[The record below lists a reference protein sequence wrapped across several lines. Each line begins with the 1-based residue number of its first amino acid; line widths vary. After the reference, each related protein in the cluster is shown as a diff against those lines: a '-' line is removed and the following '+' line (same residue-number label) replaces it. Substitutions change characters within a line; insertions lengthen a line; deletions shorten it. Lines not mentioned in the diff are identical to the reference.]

1 MMKKKKKIII
11 ATIAA
16 LASGGAILFLSEKK
30 KREEEEAQKDS
41 TDGGDVS
48 PPMPPTGYGNIGQG
62 VDDGL
67 GTWGT
72 GTGGGGGGI
81 GINAKLCR
89 GLDENGSEI
98 TDLVDP
104 QTECPANVPF
114 TVDDDE
120 AFEQYKIDAF
130 SCYQAD
136 VMDDGTYEIVVQ
148 TKENFSDVCGV
159 DYPDFPFDT
168 LEEAQSFIDDPES
181 FDGCT
186 DETASNYNPEA
197 LFDDGSCEYDEVVQG
212 CTDDGA
218 LNFDDLA
225 TEDDGSCL
233 FGVPLDVVEAECG
246 ASLPSD
252 LSPLPEIDEDGP
264 RNVEGV
270 EYYAPSTI
278 NEFLGFDCYNE
289 FGEPVAPATGAEEV
303 IEGCTDETATN
314 FDPSATEDDGSCSY
328 DSGEVIID
336 TTCWYVLDDGNIG
349 SAVLPIPEGGSCWE
363 DAPPFY
369 SASSPSARFG
379 YFNSL
384 EDAQGFYQ
392 TFLQESCALTPTA
405 PGCEAFQQT
414 TCVRVDMTLPPPE
427 SISLEEFDGLFNC
440 STLTDLENNVA
451 YLETPTP
458 CENIQ
463 NDTSPC
469 FDGTLESVT
478 SNDAI
483 IGGAQSYHDAWL
495 QGQEPSFCLAID
507 ETLPYPEGVFETTDI
522 DESISCVDQGLYE
535 PDTPEDSLMQFATQA
550 HEEWLLTQTPEETTQ
565 KCTWHDNDCNPISV
579 PDLPTTID
587 GEEVSCVDLGYA
599 EDGDVTSALD
609 ACEASNFS
617 QIMSCYSYDSIGTLI
632 VDDIDSID
640 GNGNVVT
647 CTDLGYFELNPSGLA
662 LATQAFDEEFGVN
675 KVGCTD
681 PEASNYDSEAI
692 TDDGSCS
699 YTIPFGYFDV
709 NTVGDTITS
718 NCQVNVT
725 TALGVIQSADV
736 ISGAYGTAVSI
747 ESINDLLGFN
757 CFNLDGSA
765 TGQLAP
771 VYGCTD
777 PDANNF
783 DPEATQ
789 NNGTCEYLTTGI
801 TGCTDPVAINY
812 NPNAEDNDGSC
823 AYSEAFTSST
833 PIGEQ
838 WAEAMFMCPTYQV
851 SLLAEFL
858 NAFNNGGTVGQM
870 NYSLGDACFNPET
883 GYPDAFVETIV
894 EGIPT
899 NTEAGTLY
907 SQCIGDTQP
916 DGNMYLEVINSEFP
930 MSYADFNTL
939 IGFNCLNTSTGAVEQ
954 VLTTGGGDANT
965 PAFRGAESKD
975 FDSEMFDNN
984 ILDDASAPPS
994 SIVEGNGTSPVQPM
1008 GGARSN
1014 QKQKVA
1020 NSLTSSSKEKTKNFG
1035 GNIKSRGGCLDPIA
1049 LNFDEVAEFD
1059 NGSCMY

>member
-1 MMKKKKKIII
+1 MKKKKKIII

-16 LASGGAILFLSEKK
+16 LASGGAILFLNQKK
-30 KREEEEAQKDS
+30 KREEEEAEKIGEG
-41 TDGGDVS
+41 DGS
-48 PPMPPTGYGNIGQG
+48 LPLPPPPPIGGIGGGQG

-72 GTGGGGGGI
+72 GTGGSGGGP

-89 GLDENGSEI
+89 GLDENGNEI
-98 TDLVDP
+98 SDLVDP

-120 AFEQYKIDAF
+120 AFEQFKIDAF

-136 VMDDGTYEIVVQ
+136 EMDDGTYEIVVQ
-148 TKENFSDVCGV
+148 GKENFSDVCGV

-186 DETASNYNPEA
+186 DETASNFDAEA
-197 LFDDGSCEYDEVVQG
+197 LFDDGSCEYTEEPILG
-212 CTDDGA
+212 CTDTNAVNYDA
-218 LNFDDLA
+218 TA
-225 TEDDGSCL
+225 TEDDGSCVVGL
-233 FGVPLDVVEAECG
+233 STSYLQGGGLSGDCNEIVSYSVLETLTPIATIDGDDIYDPLDVN
-246 ASLPSD
+246 SL
-252 LSPLPEIDEDGP
+252 I
-264 RNVEGV
+264 
-270 EYYAPSTI
+270 
-278 NEFLGFDCYNE
+278 GFDCYNE
-289 FGEPVAPATGAEEV
+289 LGEPVGTIEEEV
-303 IEGCTDETATN
+303 IQGCTDETALN

-349 SAVLPIPEGGSCWE
+349 SAVFPIPEGGTCWD

-369 SASSPSARFG
+369 SETSPTSRFG

-392 TFLQESCALTPTA
+392 VFLETTCSLTPNE
-405 PGCEAFQQT
+405 PGCEAFQNT

-427 SISLEEFDGLFNC
+427 SISLEEFDGLVNC
-440 STLTDLENNVA
+440 TSFSDLENNIT
-451 YLETPTP
+451 YLDTPIP
-458 CENIQ
+458 CENIE

-478 SNDAI
+478 TNDAI
-483 IGGAQSYHDAWL
+483 LGGAQSYHDFWL
-495 QGQEPSFCLAID
+495 QSQEAPYCLNID
-507 ETLPYPEGVFETTDI
+507 ETLPYPESVFETTEI
-522 DESISCVDQGLYE
+522 DASLSCTDQGLYE
-535 PDTPEDSLMQFATQA
+535 PDVPEADLQAFAEAAHQA
-550 HEEWLLTQTPEETTQ
+550 WLEAQSPTTQT
-565 KCTWHDNDCNPISV
+565 CTWHDGDCNAVSI
-579 PDLPTTID
+579 PDLPVEVD
-587 GEEVSCVDLGYA
+587 GQSVSCLDLGYA
-599 EDGDVTSALD
+599 EFGDTASAID
-609 ACEASNFS
+609 ACEASNFA
-617 QIMSCYSYDSIGTLI
+617 QTMSCYSYDSIGTLI

-640 GNGNVVT
+640 GNGNVIS

-662 LATQAFDEEFGVN
+662 LATQAFDEEFGVD

-681 PEASNYDSEAI
+681 PEASNYDSQAI

-699 YTIPFGYFDV
+699 YVIPTGYFDL
-709 NTVGDTITS
+709 NTAGAMITS
-718 NCQVNVT
+718 NCGVNTT
-725 TALGVIQSADV
+725 TAVDIIQSADV
-736 ISGAYGTAVSI
+736 ISGGYGTAVSI
-747 ESINDLLGFN
+747 ASINDLLGFN

-783 DPEATQ
+783 DPDATQ
-789 NNGTCEYLTTGI
+789 NDGTCEYLTTGI

-838 WAEAMFMCPTYQV
+838 WADAMFMCPTYQV
-851 SLLAEFL
+851 SLLTEFL
-858 NAFNNGGTVGQM
+858 NAFNNGGTVGQI
-870 NYSLGDACFNPET
+870 NYALGDACFLPET
-883 GYPDAFVETIV
+883 GYPAGFVETII

-899 NTEAGTLY
+899 STQGSDLY
-907 SQCIGDTQP
+907 TTCIGDTP
-916 DGNMYLEVINSEFP
+916 VDMNIALSVIQGEYP

-939 IGFNCLNTSTGAVEQ
+939 IGWNCLNTSTGAVQQ
-954 VLTTGGGDANT
+954 VLTTGGGDENA
-965 PAFRGAESKD
+965 PSFRDTKSTD
-975 FDSEMFDNN
+975 FDSQMFDNN

-994 SIVEGNGTSPVQPM
+994 SIVQGDGVSATQSVDASMN
-1008 GGARSN
+1008 N
-1014 QKQKVA
+1014 DKQKVG
-1020 NSLTSSSKEKTKNFG
+1020 NSLTSSSNENTKNFG
-1035 GNIKSRGGCLDPIA
+1035 GNMKSRGGCLDPIA
-1049 LNFDEVAEFD
+1049 LNFDEGAEFD